1 MKISGVRLLII
12 FLSSS
17 LVTMS
22 WLNHNNEPLPSVQDC
37 YLDIESLARNSEDFR
52 SKLLTFSLL
61 IERDT
66 PILKALISKLDG
78 LDQYNYEE
86 CLRKADYFREPIIRA
101 STAVVDAGEIVLLK
115 NQKDLTPYQRGQI
128 VSVIEDISKTIP
140 RRIMVNKQE
149 QELWIEE

>member
-1 MKISGVRLLII
+1 MKISGMRLLII

-17 LVTMS
+17 LATMS
-22 WLNHNNEPLPSVQDC
+22 WLNHNKEPLPSVQDC